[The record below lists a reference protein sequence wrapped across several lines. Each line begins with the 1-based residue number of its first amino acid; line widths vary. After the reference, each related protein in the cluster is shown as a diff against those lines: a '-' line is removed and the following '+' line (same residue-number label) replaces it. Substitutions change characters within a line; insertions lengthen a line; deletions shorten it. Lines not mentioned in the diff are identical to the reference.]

1 MDNGKGNPGIA
12 EGNRNYVPV
21 KSPSH
26 PFDFE
31 TCKEKKSSTN
41 LLDSLPDE
49 LLFNILVHLPAED
62 IYDYAMLVCR
72 KWYRMIRTRYFV
84 HEHLQH
90 STPGLLLHN
99 SRNRTTSFAAVRRGR
114 IELSECSYTIRAY
127 EGWDSCNG
135 LILEYYSFEGTLG
148 FHIINPATRKI
159 FEIPRFSPQ
168 GTTIDHR
175 WGIGYSAASDEYKVA
190 RTYANK
196 VDDEDEDDLQYVVD
210 IVTVGVDESW
220 RRVCTQ
226 HLSPESKI
234 LLGKDSVTT
243 EGFIH
248 YMNTFDDNRV
258 LTLNV
263 ETETITE
270 YAIPDRGLD
279 YKFRCCLST
288 GKSLSMLG
296 KCGEGNYWEVWE
308 MKSETGEWT
317 EMYSIDLEAHK
328 SKLDE
333 LYGKKDR
340 GSSIIV
346 PMGWLKYHE
355 VLILRFL
362 HSARFHIAY
371 NVRTREIDSLEL
383 ACDSFNPA
391 FRVHTNSLL
400 GLV

>member
-1 MDNGKGNPGIA
+1 MLIA
-12 EGNRNYVPV
+12 EGNCNYVPV
-21 KSPSH
+21 KSSNH

-41 LLDSLPDE
+41 LLESLPDE

-62 IYDYAMLVCR
+62 IYDHAMFVCR

-99 SRNRTTSFAAVRRGR
+99 SRSKTTSFAAMRRGR

-127 EGWDSCNG
+127 DGWDSCHG

-148 FHIINPATRKI
+148 FYIINPATRKI
-159 FEIPRFSPQ
+159 FEIPRFSPR
-168 GTTIDHR
+168 GTIDHR
-175 WGIGYSAASDEYKVA
+175 WGIAYSAASDEYKVA
-190 RTYANK
+190 RTYEHK
-196 VDDEDEDDLQYVVD
+196 VDDDDLQYVVD

-226 HLSPESKI
+226 HLSPESKV

-317 EMYSIDLEAHK
+317 ETCSIDLEAHK
-328 SKLDE
+328 SKLEE
-333 LYGKKDR
+333 LYGKNDSC
-340 GSSIIV
+340 SSIIV
-346 PMGWLKYHE
+346 PMGWLKYRE
-355 VLILRFL
+355 VVILRFL
-362 HSARFHIAY
+362 HSAQFHIAY

-391 FRVHTNSLL
+391 FRVHTNSLV